1 MYNVINDR
9 NFYFE
14 ECLSALPGPHLA
26 VVFIKEVLIRGCL
39 GNVTKACSWF
49 LVFIQVLKEFYGGAF
64 LMRLWFVAVT
74 LFAAS

>member
-1 MYNVINDR
+1 MLTVTQTWRNMYNVINDR

-39 GNVTKACSWF
+39 GNCNQGLF
-49 LVFIQVLKEFYGGAF
+49 LVPSIYTGSEGVLTVGRF
-64 LMRLWFVAVT
+64 
-74 LFAAS
+74 